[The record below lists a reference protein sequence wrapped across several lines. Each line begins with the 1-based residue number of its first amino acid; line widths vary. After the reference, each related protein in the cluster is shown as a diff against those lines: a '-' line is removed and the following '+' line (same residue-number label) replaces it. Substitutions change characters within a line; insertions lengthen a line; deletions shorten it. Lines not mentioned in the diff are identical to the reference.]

1 MTDRGFTIKDQ
12 LSPLGIS
19 LNSPPFIEVR
29 KQLPAS
35 EVQRGR
41 KIASLRIHVER
52 AIGRIKKY
60 AILKGTLPLS
70 TIRLANQIVCVC
82 SWLTNFQPALVPLG
96 TSIESDDDVVDYFQS
111 AVKSDYDADTEDSD
125 HD

>member
-29 KQLPAS
+29 KQLLAS

-60 AILKGTLPLS
+60 AILKETLPLS